1 MRQLLHQAARQ
12 LPIRHLVV
20 HKQGG
25 FLLLELLVAVG
36 LLAACASFFVVHNSS
51 LQQQYYKLQVRIA
64 AQALAADL
72 RQLQQQALFQAEAG
86 QVFLTVDSNNKTA
99 YSFKS
104 GTSILRRVKFAD
116 LSCQGV
122 YFNTSIARL
131 AFSKSGNPTAS
142 GSYILKHEQ
151 LSSYRCQLSLQPVTG
166 RVSVYAKE

>member
-1 MRQLLHQAARQ
+1 M
-12 LPIRHLVV
+12 
-20 HKQGG
+20 
-25 FLLLELLVAVG
+25 LLELLVTAG
-36 LLAACASFFVVHNSS
+36 LLAACAGFLVVRDTGIR
-51 LQQQYYKLQVRIA
+51 QQYYKLQVRIA

-72 RQLQQQALFQAEAG
+72 RQLQQQALFQADGG
-86 QVFLTVDSNNKTA
+86 QVFLTVDSSNKAA

-104 GTSILRRVKFAD
+104 GMSIVRRVKFAD
-116 LSCQGV
+116 ISCQGV

-151 LSSYRCQLSLQPVTG
+151 LASYRCQLSLQPVTG

>member
-1 MRQLLHQAARQ
+1 M
-12 LPIRHLVV
+12 
-20 HKQGG
+20 
-25 FLLLELLVAVG
+25 LLELLVVAG
-36 LLAACASFFVVHNSS
+36 LLAACAGFFVVRDTSIR
-51 LQQQYYKLQVRIA
+51 QQYYKLQVRIA

-72 RQLQQQALFQAEAG
+72 RQLQQQALFQADGG
-86 QVFLTVDSNNKTA
+86 QVFLTVDSSNKAA

-104 GTSILRRVKFAD
+104 GMSIVRRVKFAD
-116 LSCQGV
+116 ISCQGV

-151 LSSYRCQLSLQPVTG
+151 LASYRCQLSLQPVTG